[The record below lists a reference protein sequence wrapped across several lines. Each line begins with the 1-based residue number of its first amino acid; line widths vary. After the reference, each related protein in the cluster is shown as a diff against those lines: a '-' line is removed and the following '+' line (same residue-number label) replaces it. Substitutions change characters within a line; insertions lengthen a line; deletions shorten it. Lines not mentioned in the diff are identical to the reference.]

1 MSRKMKGLV
10 ALVLVV
16 LISIGYQHH
25 QRIIRERWEAE
36 EQLKSRL
43 SEQLYYQIEEVY
55 FGLQQAL
62 DGEKSLDNLD
72 RLVWLVR
79 ETYSTLY
86 SIAELNQLEDSLEH
100 GSYLSANSM
109 VNLFRLMENDLYLA
123 ARHRRLE
130 LTGVKD
136 ELNAR
141 RLRQTLQLL
150 QPLREMFEQHPERG
164 NYTFSPNQDQLDHW
178 VLLVQDYYWDKGVT
192 P

>member
-10 ALVLVV
+10 ALVLIV

-43 SEQLYYQIEEVY
+43 SEQLYYQIEGVY

-86 SIAELNQLEDSLEH
+86 SIADLQLEDSLEH
-100 GSYLSANSM
+100 GSYLSVHSM

-123 ARHRRLE
+123 ARHQRLGT
-130 LTGVKD
+130 TGVKD

-141 RLRQTLQLL
+141 RLRQSLQLFIH
-150 QPLREMFEQHPERG
+150 LRDMIEQHPERG
-164 NYTFSPNQDQLDHW
+164 NYTFSPNQDQMDHW
-178 VLLVQDYYWDKGVT
+178 VLLVQDYHWDKGVT